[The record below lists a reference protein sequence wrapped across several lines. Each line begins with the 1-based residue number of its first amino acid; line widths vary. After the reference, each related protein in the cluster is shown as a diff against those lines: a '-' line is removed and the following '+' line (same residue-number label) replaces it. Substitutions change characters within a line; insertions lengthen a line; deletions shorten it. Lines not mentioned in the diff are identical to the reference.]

1 MTILPQEL
9 IEHIIDLL
17 WDDSYS
23 IKDLKACSLVC
34 REWLP
39 RCRSHLFESTTL
51 TRSTVVGFRDLLRS
65 PAYHPFLQYLHR
77 LRVTRSS
84 WDAVDQP
91 FDEIVTHLR
100 CLDIRQVQMQLLWK
114 NLADAE
120 TFSRMRLFT
129 AFSNVTQLVLYCAS
143 MDVEQPAAPL
153 FDLICH
159 FPALQDLR
167 LLTMGANWG
176 HPATGASPPQR
187 LRKLALLHEISAPVL
202 SWLHTF
208 HILSN
213 LDSLL
218 LARMQSDDVPAVRT
232 AMQQISS
239 TLRHLTINLDGLH
252 TDGTFNTPRT
262 FLPLLIVHRT
272 GTFDFSRYSNLQT
285 LRIRWWDLRP
295 D

>member
-1 MTILPQEL
+1 
-9 IEHIIDLL
+9 
-17 WDDSYS
+17 
-23 IKDLKACSLVC
+23 
-34 REWLP
+34 
-39 RCRSHLFESTTL
+39 
-51 TRSTVVGFRDLLRS
+51 
-65 PAYHPFLQYLHR
+65 
-77 LRVTRSS
+77 
-84 WDAVDQP
+84 
-91 FDEIVTHLR
+91 
-100 CLDIRQVQMQLLWK
+100 
-114 NLADAE
+114 
-120 TFSRMRLFT
+120 
-129 AFSNVTQLVLYCAS
+129 

-252 TDGTFNTPRT
+252 TDGTF
-262 FLPLLIVHRT
+262 
-272 GTFDFSRYSNLQT
+272 DFSRYSNLQT

-295 D
+295 DQLMIPISTLADLPLKSLALDIDPSKLRSFDWGPFDALLVSPRLPLLRSVTLRCATKDDREFSRGVLPLLEASTSRDLILRIIKRQADLFSPFQWL